1 MNKNRVLKVCACA
14 CVGAAIGFGI
24 DMMIKKCKQ
33 KEVKEVKEAKEVKE
47 VKEDKT
53 LYVVTAVDTV
63 VKIGCTVGAFYVF
76 MKTIDYISEVDT
88 KATVSNVLNF
98 INGAKLGIVDED
110 TAKFALETALPT
122 LDECSQRMLKEYA
135 NIALPDLLGGADH
148 E

>member
-1 MNKNRVLKVCACA
+1 MNKNKVLKACACA

-33 KEVKEVKEAKEVKE
+33 KEVKE

>member
-1 MNKNRVLKVCACA
+1 MKKSTLIKMGAGA
-14 CVGAAIGFGI
+14 LVGAAIGFGI
-24 DMMIKKCKQ
+24 DMMVKKRKQ
-33 KEVKEVKEAKEVKE
+33 KEVKEVKEVKE
-47 VKEDKT
+47 TKEDKT

-110 TAKFALETALPT
+110 IAKFALETALPT

>member
-1 MNKNRVLKVCACA
+1 MKKSTLIKMGAGA
-14 CVGAAIGFGI
+14 LVGAAIGFGI
-24 DMMIKKCKQ
+24 DMMVKKRKQ
-33 KEVKEVKEAKEVKE
+33 KEVKEVKEVKE
-47 VKEDKT
+47 TKEDKT

-63 VKIGCTVGAFYVF
+63 VKIGCTVGAFYAF

-110 TAKFALETALPT
+110 IAKFALETALPT

-135 NIALPDLLGGADH
+135 NIALPDLLGGADY

>member
-1 MNKNRVLKVCACA
+1 MNKNRLLKMCA
-14 CVGAAIGFGI
+14 GAAIGFGI
-24 DMMIKKCKQ
+24 VMMIKKCKQ
-33 KEVKEVKEAKEVKE
+33 KEVKEVEEVKE
-47 VKEDKT
+47 VKKDKT
-53 LYVVTAVDTV
+53 PYVVAAVDTAI
-63 VKIGCTVGAFYVF
+63 KIGCTAGAFYVF
-76 MKTIDYISEVDT
+76 SKTLDYISEVDT